1 MRKEKFESLRLGMK
15 KNEMSLEGECHD
27 QQVTEGSK
35 GVVSV
40 MSQWLCVSKASVQ
53 VGTCEGESK
62 VGKLG

>member
-15 KNEMSLEGECHD
+15 KNEMSLEGECHGATGH
-27 QQVTEGSK
+27 QGSK
-35 GVVSV
+35 GCVSV

-53 VGTCEGESK
+53 VGTCKGESK